1 MERRPTSIRT
11 TLAVSVLALT
21 LIAPWA
27 VGQDLTETRRLAEQ
41 GTVSAQFDLGVHYAN
56 GEGVPE
62 NDAEAVNWYR
72 LAAEQGYAPAQYNL
86 GVMYDEGR
94 GVREDA
100 AEAARWFRLAAE
112 QGDATAQYN
121 LGVMY
126 REGRGAL
133 KDFVLA
139 HMWYN
144 IAAANG
150 NEMAREA
157 RDNLERGS
165 GFFRSEQDLTRDEI
179 RRATELARTCMA
191 SDYQDCQP

>member
-1 MERRPTSIRT
+1 MERRPTSLFK
-11 TLAVSVLALT
+11 TLAISVLALT
-21 LIAPWA
+21 LIAPW
-27 VGQDLTETRRLAEQ
+27 VLGQDPDAITELRRFAEQ
-41 GTVSAQFDLGVHYAN
+41 GDAGAQYILGDMYYN
-56 GEGVPE
+56 GQGVPE
-62 NDAEAVNWYR
+62 DKAEAVRWYR
-72 LAAEQGYAPAQYNL
+72 LAAEQGDAPAQFNL
-86 GVMYDEGR
+86 GI
-94 GVREDA
+94 
-100 AEAARWFRLAAE
+100 
-112 QGDATAQYN
+112 
-121 LGVMY
+121 MY
-126 REGRGAL
+126 REGLGVL

-179 RRATELARTCMA
+179 RRATELARECMA